1 MNDGKKLT
9 FKDYAKA
16 LGPGAIM
23 SAAIIGPGTVTTAST
38 QGASYGYTALWILLL
53 ACVIAYFFQEP
64 ATRISIGCKESVMVG
79 VREHINPGVAKF
91 LWIVLFV
98 GSIAFQ
104 AGNLSGASMA
114 LTYFFPGTTYLLWAV
129 VMSALALV
137 IVLLNRY
144 KIIEN
149 VNQVLIILMVLAFVL
164 TACTSGPNVGD
175 MLTEGF
181 SFKIPGGN
189 AILAVSLLA
198 TTVTPNLVLGY
209 SGFLRKKYPDS
220 NQPRT
225 DIKLAKADLGLNM
238 VVTFLITGA
247 IIVCAG
253 TLLHPQGIT
262 VSSAADMAM
271 QLTPLLGRFAGIF
284 FSLGLWAAAVSS
296 VLYQVSIHNMLFP
309 PAFKLDEDPRAKH
322 NIIVTCLVVLVPI
335 ILIVIFGSSPVQLII
350 AAQALNGIA
359 LPMVCIISWILCNK
373 KSLLGEFVNNTR
385 QNVIMG
391 IVTLCTLVFAVNAF
405 YSVVKNLIAMF

>member
-359 LPMVCIISWILCNK
+359 LPMVCIISWVLCNK

-391 IVTLCTLVFAVNAF
+391 IVTLCTLVFAVNAL

>member
-137 IVLLNRY
+137 QHCLN
-144 KIIEN
+144 
-149 VNQVLIILMVLAFVL
+149 
-164 TACTSGPNVGD
+164 
-175 MLTEGF
+175 
-181 SFKIPGGN
+181 
-189 AILAVSLLA
+189 
-198 TTVTPNLVLGY
+198 
-209 SGFLRKKYPDS
+209 
-220 NQPRT
+220 
-225 DIKLAKADLGLNM
+225 
-238 VVTFLITGA
+238 
-247 IIVCAG
+247 
-253 TLLHPQGIT
+253 
-262 VSSAADMAM
+262 
-271 QLTPLLGRFAGIF
+271 
-284 FSLGLWAAAVSS
+284 
-296 VLYQVSIHNMLFP
+296 
-309 PAFKLDEDPRAKH
+309 
-322 NIIVTCLVVLVPI
+322 
-335 ILIVIFGSSPVQLII
+335 
-350 AAQALNGIA
+350 
-359 LPMVCIISWILCNK
+359 
-373 KSLLGEFVNNTR
+373 NNE
-385 QNVIMG
+385 
-391 IVTLCTLVFAVNAF
+391 
-405 YSVVKNLIAMF
+405 

>member
-1 MNDGKKLT
+1 MNEKKLT
-9 FKDYAKA
+9 FKDYLKA
-16 LGPGAIM
+16 MGPGAIM

-38 QGASYGYTALWILLL
+38 QGASYGYTSLWILLL
-53 ACVIAYFFQEP
+53 ACLIAYFFQEP

-79 VREHINPGVAKF
+79 VREHISPGVAKF
-91 LWIVLFV
+91 LWIVLFI

-114 LTYFFPGTTYLLWAV
+114 LTYFFPGTTYLMWAII
-129 VMSALALV
+129 MSVLAL
-137 IVLLNRY
+137 IIILMNRY

-164 TACTSGPNVGD
+164 TACTSGPNIGD
-175 MLTEGF
+175 LVKDGF

-220 NQPRT
+220 KQPKN

-238 VVTFLITGA
+238 VITFLITGA

-253 TLLHPQGIT
+253 TLLHPQGIKI
-262 VSSAADMAM
+262 SSAADMAQ
-271 QLTPLLGRFAGIF
+271 QLTPLLGRYAGIF
-284 FSLGLWAAAVSS
+284 FSLGLWAAAISS
-296 VLYQVSIHNMLFP
+296 VLYQVSIHNMLFA
-309 PAFKLDEDPRAKH
+309 PAFNLDENPKAKH
-322 NIIVTCLVVLVPI
+322 NIIVTCLVVLIPI

-373 KSLLGEFVNNTR
+373 KNLLGDFVNNLR
-385 QNVIMG
+385 QNIIMG
-391 IVTLCTLVFAVNAF
+391 IVTLLTLVFALNAL
-405 YSVVKNLIAMF
+405 YSVVQKLIAMF

>member
-1 MNDGKKLT
+1 
-9 FKDYAKA
+9 
-16 LGPGAIM
+16 
-23 SAAIIGPGTVTTAST
+23 
-38 QGASYGYTALWILLL
+38 
-53 ACVIAYFFQEP
+53 
-64 ATRISIGCKESVMVG
+64 MVG

-391 IVTLCTLVFAVNAF
+391 IVTLCTLVFAVNAL

>member
-1 MNDGKKLT
+1 MNENKLT
-9 FKDYAKA
+9 FRDYMKA

-53 ACVIAYFFQEP
+53 ACLIAYFFQEP
-64 ATRISIGCKESVMVG
+64 AARISIGCKESVMVG
-79 VREHINPGVAKF
+79 IRDYIAPGAAKF

-114 LTYFFPGTTYLLWAV
+114 LTYFFPGTTNLLWAV
-129 VMSALALV
+129 IMSALALV

-144 KIIEN
+144 KVIEG

-164 TACTSGPNVGD
+164 TAFTSGPKLGD

-209 SGFLRKKYPDS
+209 SSFLRKKYPDS
-220 NQPRT
+220 QSPVN

-238 VVTFLITGA
+238 FVTFLITGA

-253 TLLHPQGIT
+253 TLLHPQGIQI
-262 VSSAADMAM
+262 SSAADMAQ
-271 QLTPLLGRFAGIF
+271 QLTPLLGRFAGVF

-296 VLYQVSIHNMLFP
+296 VLYQISIHNMLFP
-309 PAFKLDEDPRAKH
+309 PAFKLDEDPKAKH
-322 NIIVTCLVVLVPI
+322 NVIITCLVVLIPI
-335 ILIVIFGSSPVQLII
+335 LLIVLFGSSPVQLII

-373 KSLLGEFVNNTR
+373 KSLLGGFANNTR

-391 IVTLCTLVFAVNAF
+391 AVTLLTLLFALNAL
-405 YSVVKNLIAMF
+405 YSVVQKLAAML